1 MATIKSPTGIISY
14 PNLFKA
20 QPKGGVAGAENVFSL
35 SLLFD
40 AEAQSTTAFKAMK
53 TAIDELVDAYAKEK
67 KVAAR
72 LVRSPL
78 LSGDEK
84 NNDSYHG
91 KLYVSPWSK
100 FQPGVVNEDRQQVLD
115 ANDVYAGMKARVVM
129 NPYSWT
135 NSGKHGVSLSLNGVQ
150 VFTNLDMP
158 RLDGRQSVE
167 AMFADEF

>member
-1 MATIKSPTGIISY
+1 
-14 PNLFKA
+14 
-20 QPKGGVAGAENVFSL
+20 
-35 SLLFD
+35 
-40 AEAQSTTAFKAMK
+40 
-53 TAIDELVDAYAKEK
+53 
-67 KVAAR
+67 
-72 LVRSPL
+72 
-78 LSGDEK
+78 
-84 NNDSYHG
+84 
-91 KLYVSPWSK
+91 
-100 FQPGVVNEDRQQVLD
+100 VNEDRQQVLD